1 MNKIVAQSFMKKLL
15 FWMALIFILLFFLY
29 PLYWLI
35 TTSFKNYID
44 AFSMPPKFLFKP
56 TFENYSTVFYK
67 SNFLNNIFNSMFC
80 AFGSTAVGIVLGV
93 PCAYAIAK
101 LRISK
106 AKDLSFF
113 FLSTRIAPPIMVI
126 LPMYI
131 IFTKIGLSGSRLA
144 LILLYI
150 TMTLPIVVWMM
161 PVYFR
166 DIPNELSDA
175 ALIDGCT
182 DWQAFLRIM
191 LPLSGPSIAATAI
204 YSVIITWNE
213 FLIALILSNKGS
225 QTLPVAVTSF
235 LTFQGT
241 EWGPLCAAGSII
253 MIPMIIFGFFIQ
265 KYFVRGLVNGA
276 VKG

>member
-1 MNKIVAQSFMKKLL
+1 MKRNTPKSVLKAFL
-15 FWMALIFILLFFLY
+15 FWIVLLLVLLFFLY

-35 TTSFKNYID
+35 ATSFKNYID
-44 AFSMPPKFLFKP
+44 AFAMPPKFFFKP
-56 TFENYSTVFYK
+56 TLNNYKTVFHK
-67 SNFLNNIFNSMFC
+67 SNFFNNIFNSLIC
-80 AFGSTAVGIVLGV
+80 AFSSTAVGIALGV
-93 PCAYAIAK
+93 PCAYAISK
-101 LRISK
+101 LHVKKSK
-106 AKDLSFF
+106 DISFF
-113 FLSTRIAPPIMVI
+113 FLSARIAPPIMII

-131 IFTKIGLSGSRLA
+131 IFNKIGLSGSKWA
-144 LILLYI
+144 LIFMYI

-166 DIPNELSDA
+166 DIPSELSDA
-175 ALIDGCT
+175 ALIDGCS
-182 DWQAFLRIM
+182 DWQAFAKVM
-191 LPLSGPSIAATAI
+191 LPLSRPSIAATSI
-204 YSVIITWNE
+204 YCIILTWNE
-213 FLIALILSNKGS
+213 FLIALILSNKSS

-253 MIPMIIFGFFIQ
+253 MIPMIIFGCAIQ